1 MLNKVKRLMPHLE
14 VTTKG
19 KASGAD
25 EKKWASTHQ
34 THQTHLT
41 VYYSMYAR
49 HTVFYCIHCTPYSL
63 YCLTAYS
70 LYVLAVRST
79 EHHYWA
85 RGSIPFRNREGRI
98 SELARRWHTG
108 TLSHPLAEVVP
119 APSPGITRSDVRRPH
134 VTRPPTWTKH
144 RSFPSHWHNHTIAPS
159 RLRAAAFACVY

>member
-25 EKKWASTHQ
+25 EKKWVSTHQ

-41 VYYSMYAR
+41 VYYSIYAR

-63 YCLTAYS
+63 YS
-70 LYVLAVRST
+70 LYGVRSN
-79 EHHYWA
+79 HYWA

-98 SELARRWHTG
+98 SELARCWPVAG
-108 TLSHPLAEVVP
+108 TLAH
-119 APSPGITRSDVRRPH
+119 
-134 VTRPPTWTKH
+134 
-144 RSFPSHWHNHTIAPS
+144 
-159 RLRAAAFACVY
+159 